1 MRRTVIQADL
11 LSGLTRQQSNIVV
24 LSNSIAQDPPDWT
37 LFQHSVLCHVQLPR
51 TRTHER
57 RYEKSSGQSSLLIE
71 AGALWTGSEWVQQP
85 LPYGIKP
92 RIAFMHIISEAIRTQ
107 SPRVDVG
114 RSARSFMKDLGL
126 DLNGRSYAEF
136 RRQIA
141 ALSACRMTIGF
152 GNTTIEAKPVEEF
165 NTWDGLNSQN
175 ETSVQLDPG
184 VIQLSSKFFATLMD
198 HAVPLDPRA
207 ISGLQHSSL
216 ALDIYTWLAQR
227 ICRVDTKRGDDIP
240 WARLKEQ
247 FGQDYKNR
255 HSFKRDFLKSLL
267 AVQAVYPAA
276 HLEAG
281 RSCLTLF
288 PSSPPIAKT
297 MVSMTGSLGRILKQL
312 PALGN

>member
-1 MRRTVIQADL
+1 MRQAVLQADL
-11 LSGLTRQQSNIVV
+11 LSGLTRQQSNIVA
-24 LSNSIAQDPPDWT
+24 LSSVIAQEPPDWT

-51 TRTHER
+51 TKTLAR

-71 AGALWTGSEWVQQP
+71 AGALWSGSEWIQQP

-114 RSARSFMKDLGL
+114 RSARAFMKELGL

-165 NTWDGLNSQN
+165 NTWDGLNSQS
-175 ETSVQLDPG
+175 EFGVQLDPG

-216 ALDIYTWLAQR
+216 SLDIYTWLAQR
-227 ICRVDTKRGDDIP
+227 ICRVEKRRGDEIP
-240 WARLKEQ
+240 WVRLKEQ
-247 FGQDYKNR
+247 FGQGYKNR
-255 HSFKRDFLKSLL
+255 FSFKRDFLRSLQ

-276 HLEAG
+276 HIEASG
-281 RSCLTLF
+281 DCLTLF
-288 PSSPPIAKT
+288 PSAPPIAKT
-297 MVSMTGSLGRILKQL
+297 IITLSGT
-312 PALGN
+312 

>member
-1 MRRTVIQADL
+1 MKRTIVQGDL

-24 LSNSIAQDPPDWT
+24 LANRIAQDPPDWT

-51 TRTHER
+51 TKTAER
-57 RYEKSSGQSSLLIE
+57 RYEKVSGKSSLLIE
-71 AGALWTGSEWVQQP
+71 AGALWTGEEWVQQP

-114 RSARSFMKDLGL
+114 RSARAFMKELGL

-152 GNTTIEAKPVEEF
+152 GNMTIEAKPVEEF
-165 NTWDGLNSQN
+165 NTWDGVNSQN
-175 ETSVQLDPG
+175 ETYVHLDPG
-184 VIQLSSKFFATLMD
+184 VIQLSSKFFATLID

-216 ALDIYTWLAQR
+216 ALDIYTWLVQR
-227 ICRVDTKRGDDIP
+227 ICRVEKRAGDEIP
-240 WARLKEQ
+240 WTRLKEQ
-247 FGQDYKNR
+247 FGPDYKNR
-255 HSFKRDFLKSLL
+255 HSFKRDFLKNLL
-267 AVQAVYPAA
+267 AVKAVYPAA
-276 HLEAG
+276 RLEEG
-281 RSCLTLF
+281 PGCLTLY
-288 PSSPPIAKT
+288 PSAPPITKT
-297 MVSMTGSLGRILKQL
+297 MVAAIK
-312 PALGN
+312 AF

>member
-1 MRRTVIQADL
+1 MIQPDL
-11 LSGLTRQQSNIVV
+11 LSGLTRQQSSIV
-24 LSNSIAQDPPDWT
+24 LLANRIAQDPPDWT

-51 TRTHER
+51 TKTIER
-57 RYEKSSGQSSLLIE
+57 RYEKVSGQSSLLIE
-71 AGALWTGSEWVQQP
+71 AGALWTGKEWVQQP

-114 RSARSFMKDLGL
+114 RSTRAFMKELGL

-152 GNTTIEAKPVEEF
+152 GNMTIEAKPVEEF
-165 NTWDGLNSQN
+165 NTWDGVNSQN
-175 ETSVQLDPG
+175 ETYVQLDPG
-184 VIQLSSKFFATLMD
+184 VIQLSSKFFATLID

-216 ALDIYTWLAQR
+216 ALDIYTWLVQR
-227 ICRVDTKRGDDIP
+227 ICRVEKRGGDEIP
-240 WARLKEQ
+240 WTRLKEQ

-267 AVQAVYPAA
+267 AVKTVYPAA
-276 HLEAG
+276 RLEEGAG
-281 RSCLTLF
+281 CLTLY
-288 PSSPPIAKT
+288 PSAPPIPKT
-297 MVSMTGSLGRILKQL
+297 MVAAIKAS
-312 PALGN
+312 

>member
-1 MRRTVIQADL
+1 MMQGDL

-24 LSNSIAQDPPDWT
+24 LASSIAQEPPDWT

-51 TRTHER
+51 TKTLER

-71 AGALWTGSEWVQQP
+71 AGMLWDGLAWVQQP
-85 LPYGIKP
+85 LPYGVKP

-107 SPRVDVG
+107 SPRIDVG
-114 RSARSFMKDLGL
+114 RSARAFMKSLGL

-165 NTWDGLNSQN
+165 NTWDGVSSQN
-175 ETSVQLDPG
+175 GTYVQLDPG
-184 VIQLSSKFFATLMD
+184 MIQLSSKFFATLMD

-207 ISGLQHSSL
+207 IAGLQHSSL

-227 ICRVDTKRGDDIP
+227 ICRVDRRQGDEIP
-240 WARLKEQ
+240 WSRLKDQ

-255 HSFKRDFLKSLL
+255 HSFKRDFLKNLL
-267 AVQAVYPAA
+267 AVKAVYPAA
-276 HLEAG
+276 RLETSSG
-281 RSCLTLF
+281 CLTLF
-288 PSSPPIAKT
+288 PSAPPIAKT
-297 MVSMTGSLGRILKQL
+297 FVALTGT
-312 PALGN
+312 